1 MYKLKTFSTL
11 LTLQRDVGRLLQ
23 TIDRSTLIHDLKT
36 QQKYIARRESLI
48 QSRFND
54 SFINSQ
60 KGIYQGITGEYK
72 ITGYDFNDMNTE
84 TLKDLYMQN
93 EKFLN
98 SSLSTIKGRTDVFN
112 RQFASF
118 KNNYNIANNWTK
130 KDFLIYQ
137 KLIGSSRLQER
148 IARGE
153 LDSSQIMEYIA
164 TVSRG
169 RGRNIEGLP
178 DFSRFKNMFTINE
191 INKFSEDDVDDLI
204 SLINSHPEYSRGQ
217 IRDAVL

>member
-1 MYKLKTFSTL
+1 MYKLKNFPTL

-36 QQKYIARRESLI
+36 QQKFIARREEYI
-48 QSRFND
+48 QENYND
-54 SFINSQ
+54 SFINTQ
-60 KGIYQGITGEYK
+60 KGVYQGITGEYK

-98 SSLSTIKGRTDVFN
+98 SSLSTAKGRKDVLN

-118 KNNYNIANNWTK
+118 KNNYNIANNWTR
-130 KDFLIYQ
+130 KDYLIYQ
-137 KLIGSSRLQER
+137 KLMGSSRLQER

-169 RGRNIEGLP
+169 GGRNIEGLP
-178 DFSRFKNMFTINE
+178 DFSKFRNIFKIAE
-191 INKFSEDDVDDLI
+191 INKFSEDDVDDLVR
-204 SLINSHPEYSRGQ
+204 LINQYPEYTKEE

>member
-1 MYKLKTFSTL
+1 MYKLKKFPTL

-36 QQKYIARRESLI
+36 QQKFIAKREEYIQENY
-48 QSRFND
+48 ND

-60 KGIYQGITGEYK
+60 KGIYQDITGEYK

-98 SSLSTIKGRTDVFN
+98 SSLSTAKGRKDVFN
-112 RQFASF
+112 RQFATF
-118 KNNYNIANNWTK
+118 KNRYNIAQNWTR
-130 KDFLIYQ
+130 KDYLIYQ
-137 KLIGSSRLQER
+137 KLIGSSRTRER

-153 LDSSQIMEYIA
+153 LDSAEIMEYIA

-169 RGRNIEGLP
+169 TESNIAGLP
-178 DFSRFKNMFTINE
+178 DFSKFRNIFKIAE
-191 INKFSEDDVDDLI
+191 INKFSEDDVDDLVR
-204 SLINSHPEYSRGQ
+204 LINAHPEYKKEE
-217 IRDAVL
+217 IRNAVL

>member
-1 MYKLKTFSTL
+1 MYKLRNFPTL

-36 QQKYIARRESLI
+36 QQKLIARRESLI

-72 ITGYDFNDMNTE
+72 ITGYDFSEMNTE

-98 SSLSTIKGRTDVFN
+98 SSLSTVKGRTDVFN
-112 RQFASF
+112 RQFATF
-118 KNNYNIANNWTK
+118 KNRYNIARNWTR
-130 KDFLIYQ
+130 KDYLIYQ
-137 KLIGSSRLQER
+137 KLIGSSRIRDR

-153 LDSSQIMEYIA
+153 LDSAEIMEYIA

-169 RGRNIEGLP
+169 TESNIAGLP
-178 DFSRFKNMFTINE
+178 DFSKFRNIFKIAE
-191 INKFSEDDVDDLI
+191 INKFSEDDVDDLVR
-204 SLINSHPEYSRGQ
+204 LINAHPEYTKEE
-217 IRDAVL
+217 IRNAVL

>member
-1 MYKLKTFSTL
+1 MYKLTNFSSL
-11 LTLQRDVGRLLQ
+11 LTLQRDVGRLLR

-36 QQKYIARRESLI
+36 QQKFIARRESLI

-72 ITGYDFNDMNTE
+72 ITGYDFSEMNTE

-112 RQFASF
+112 RQFSTF
-118 KNNYNIANNWTK
+118 KNNYNVANNWTK

-148 IARGE
+148 IAMGE
-153 LDSSQIMEYIA
+153 LDSSQVMEYIA

-169 RGRNIEGLP
+169 RGRSIEGLP
-178 DFSRFKNMFTINE
+178 DFSKFKSMFTIKE